1 MRNLA
6 AALLLGLG
14 ACSYTDPNPWDTSGD
29 MDEYREKT
37 EENWQYELREP
48 ARVPQSPPAAFE
60 NIDLEGWRDT
70 VLANADP
77 TTLKH
82 IRTWT
87 LHKLE
92 WLKAEITRWYRTDPY
107 NRRVALSELQNQYGV
122 EQARLR
128 LVEAREAQV
137 AR

>member
-29 MDEYREKT
+29 MDDYREKT

-48 ARVPQSPPAAFE
+48 WRAPQSSPASFE
-60 NIDLEGWRDT
+60 DQDLESWRDT
-70 VLANADP
+70 VLANADAA
-77 TTLKH
+77 TLKH

-87 LHKLE
+87 VHKLE
-92 WLKAEITRWYRTDPY
+92 WLKAEITLWYKTDPY
-107 NRRVALSELQNQYGV
+107 NRRVPLSSLQDQYRI
-122 EQARLR
+122 EQTRLR
-128 LVEAREAQV
+128 LLEEREARQ
-137 AR
+137 R